1 MKLQIISDKF
11 MIFTSPA
18 EVLICGDALNKLVHK
33 IQKENAISSGDN
45 IRVEI
50 YSCNKENLYF
60 IYPNDVKI
68 YLAEYALPF
77 LGEYFTD

>member
-18 EVLICGDALNKLVHK
+18 EVLVCGDALNKLVHK
-33 IQKENAISSGDN
+33 IQKENAISSWDN
-45 IRVEI
+45 IRAEI
-50 YSCNKENLYF
+50 YGCAKENLYF
-60 IYPNDVKI
+60 IYPENMKI
-68 YLAEYALPF
+68 CLAEYVLPF